1 MSEKNNRF
9 EDLHVWQ
16 EGISLAT
23 KIFKELQDCTEY
35 ELRDQ
40 LQKSA
45 ISISSNIAEGYE
57 RNSNKEFVRFLNIS
71 KSSTGELRTQL
82 YLCKDLDIIEE
93 GKCDDFIEQTR
104 KISAMLYNLIKS
116 RMENFQ

>member
-1 MSEKNNRF
+1 MSEKIKKF

-16 EGISLAT
+16 EGIHLAGE
-23 KIFKELQDCTEY
+23 IFKELRDCTEF

-40 LQKSA
+40 IQKSA
-45 ISISSNIAEGYE
+45 VSIPSQIAEGFE
-57 RNSNKEFVRFLNIS
+57 RPSNKEFVRFLNIS
-71 KSSTGELRTQL
+71 ISSAGGLRSQL
-82 YLCKDLDIIEE
+82 YLCKDLNLIKEE
-93 GKCDDFIEQTR
+93 KCDEFIEQTR

>member
-23 KIFKELQDCTEY
+23 QIFKELQDCTEY

-45 ISISSNIAEGYE
+45 ISISSRIAEGYE
-57 RNSNKEFVRFLNIS
+57 RNSNNEFVRFLNMS
-71 KSSTGELRTQL
+71 KSSTGEVRSQL
-82 YLCKDLDIIEE
+82 YLCKDLNIIEE
-93 GKCDDFIEQTR
+93 GKCDDFIEHTR

-116 RMENFQ
+116 RMENSQ